1 MLNKFHYYTQNN
13 SLDDKIDDIK
23 FVIKNVPHIYDIM
36 RNKLLSQMFKGTSR
50 LIFQNVLSDNID
62 SLLKRSLSFEYR

>member
-1 MLNKFHYYTQNN
+1 MINKFHYYTQNN